1 MNIILLLTTYTN
13 AGEGEDGDAGRS
25 HKERTKELKTV
36 KEPCMQCLLARR
48 SRAAKADMKKMN
60 NHIREKKEEKS
71 EVENVYINTF
81 SSMIGEIALTLILS
95 LYMERNAA
103 SKAFTEALFRIKPV
117 LKIVRR

>member
-1 MNIILLLTTYTN
+1 MRAKAKMGARDEVIKN
-13 AGEGEDGDAGRS
+13 EPKS
-25 HKERTKELKTV
+25 LKSV